1 MPEEEEMLEADP
13 SLDVAGDLQLRLATV
28 AGGFSIAN
36 EEEDAGD
43 DADHLVGECRHRWER
58 VYGRHGELEIC
69 GICQYRLKFVN
80 VCATC
85 RTRVCNRCLN
95 NRL

>member
-1 MPEEEEMLEADP
+1 
-13 SLDVAGDLQLRLATV
+13 
-28 AGGFSIAN
+28 
-36 EEEDAGD
+36 
-43 DADHLVGECRHRWER
+43 VGECRHRWER